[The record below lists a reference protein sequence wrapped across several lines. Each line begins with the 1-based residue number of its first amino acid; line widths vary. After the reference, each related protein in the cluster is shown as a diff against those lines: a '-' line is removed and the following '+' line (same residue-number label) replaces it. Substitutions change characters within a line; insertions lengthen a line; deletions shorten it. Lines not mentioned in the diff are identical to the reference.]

1 MCAVVRTRNL
11 VLCPSFPYSVVC
23 SPQPAPGSASPIFEV
38 PWCGGCVL
46 WRSQRQI
53 IQIFENDSR
62 ASVPKGGTI
71 FSKAAADGTKKKRHQ
86 KKVHFGLA
94 LLPAF
99 FLYRSKRLYKKLYRL
114 VVRSQPPSRNKELRF
129 QARPK
134 CTFWS
139 GITKRFFLHRPKRL

>member
-1 MCAVVRTRNL
+1 MRGGANAEPSALALFSLSSRVLSAACSGVCLSDLRGAMVRWVCIVAVPKTDN
-11 VLCPSFPYSVVC
+11 SN
-23 SPQPAPGSASPIFEV
+23 
-38 PWCGGCVL
+38 
-46 WRSQRQI
+46 
-53 IQIFENDSR
+53 FENDSR

-71 FSKAAADGTKKKRHQ
+71 FSKAAADGTKKKRYQ

-139 GITKRFFLHRPKRL
+139 GIRKRFFLYRPKRL